1 MKVGHARRINGD
13 QRSRSKL
20 VVGRRHGQCFGGY
33 TIVFGTTRRVPL
45 LHGGSGRGGQER
57 RGGEKCVHCSV
68 NGVEC
73 WLWDGFMDVIPG
85 HQVALSVFGRRKFAE
100 LHTALDLPYHRL

>member
-20 VVGRRHGQCFGGY
+20 AVGRRHGQCFGAN

-68 NGVEC
+68 NGVGKWERK
-73 WLWDGFMDVIPG
+73 IP
-85 HQVALSVFGRRKFAE
+85 QVSSL
-100 LHTALDLPYHRL
+100 LP